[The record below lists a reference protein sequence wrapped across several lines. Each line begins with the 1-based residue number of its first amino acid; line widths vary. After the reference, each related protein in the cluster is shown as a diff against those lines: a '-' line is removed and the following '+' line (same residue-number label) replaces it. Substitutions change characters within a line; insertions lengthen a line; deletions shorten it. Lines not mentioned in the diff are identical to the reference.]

1 MVTFNNQSCDFK
13 LKEKAKLKLW
23 IKTVTEKESCKLGT
37 INYIFCTDDELLEIN
52 VKHLNHNTFTD
63 IITFDYSEAKTIHSD
78 IFISIDR
85 VTENSKKFKVTF
97 ENELHRVII
106 HGILHL
112 CGYKDK
118 SKADAELMRKMENA
132 SLDLLGNGAKNSWCF

>member
-1 MVTFNNQSCDFK
+1 MISFQNLSIDFK
-13 LKEKAKLKLW
+13 LKEKTKLKQW
-23 IKTVTEKESCKLGT
+23 IKAVTEKEKHRLGNIT
-37 INYIFCTDDELLEIN
+37 YIFCTDDELLDIN

-63 IITFDYSEAKTIHSD
+63 IITFDYTENRKINSD

-85 VTENSKKFKVTF
+85 VLENSKKFQVSF
-97 ENELHRVII
+97 EEELHRVMI

-118 SKADAELMRKMENA
+118 TKSEAELMRRKENLA
-132 SLDLLGNGAKNSWCF
+132 LKALLQ